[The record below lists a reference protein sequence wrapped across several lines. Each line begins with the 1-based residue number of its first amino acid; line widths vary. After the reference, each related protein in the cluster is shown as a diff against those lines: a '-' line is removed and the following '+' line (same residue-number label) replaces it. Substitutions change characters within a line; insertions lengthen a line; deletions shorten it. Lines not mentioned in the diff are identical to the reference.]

1 MALSKLLSGRA
12 RTYRPGF
19 LARMFPFGKWK
30 LTLDP
35 KLSWRIRLSQGGDV
49 DLSCLDIVSISIS
62 KALLW
67 HTVEIRARGRTDN
80 LSGLSGDASEQLAA
94 NLHAFINTHLFDLIG
109 TETDHLLDV
118 DARLR
123 EITKATDSISRR
135 PISAGP
141 SPACPAAL
149 PPHFLTRFWIQN

>member
-1 MALSKLLSGRA
+1 MALSKLLSGHA

-19 LARMFPFGKWK
+19 LARMFPSGKWK

-35 KLSWRIRLSQGGDV
+35 KLSGRIRLSQGGAV
-49 DLSCLDIVSISIS
+49 DLSCLDIVSVSTS

-80 LSGLSGDASEQLAA
+80 LSSLSGDASEQLAA
-94 NLHAFINTHLFDLIG
+94 DLHAFINTHLFDLIG

-118 DARLR
+118 DARL
-123 EITKATDSISRR
+123 ETGNFSGVMRR
-135 PISAGP
+135 GVEVVWA
-141 SPACPAAL
+141 
-149 PPHFLTRFWIQN
+149 